1 MHLFFGLS
9 TLLLTLVIMGCGS
22 VETFTDAQRAK
33 CNAPLLMI
41 TDRYRSAD
49 VDTTFTVA
57 IQLTATPT
65 AALQQQIVDC
75 GATIST
81 TSSTILFV
89 RTASHT
95 IPCLSSIESVIR
107 LEYTPLT
114 TPTL

>member
-1 MHLFFGLS
+1 MRLSFGLS
-9 TLLLTLVIMGCGS
+9 TLMLALVIMSCSS
-22 VETFTDAQRAK
+22 VTTFSDAQRAK

-41 TDRYRSAD
+41 TDRYRDAD

-57 IQLTATPT
+57 IQLTASPT
-65 AALQQQIVDC
+65 AAMQQQMKDC
-75 GATIST
+75 GATISS

-89 RTASHT
+89 RTASQS